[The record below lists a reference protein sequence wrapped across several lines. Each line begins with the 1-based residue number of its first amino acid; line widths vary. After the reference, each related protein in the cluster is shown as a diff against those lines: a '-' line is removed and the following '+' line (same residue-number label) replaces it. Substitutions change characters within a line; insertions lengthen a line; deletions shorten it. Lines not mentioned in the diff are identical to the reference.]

1 METSNKF
8 FYIFLNIKGALYTA
22 DWIKF
27 VPFNNLN
34 LTDRLFTN
42 DLSFSGTQ
50 VVSTVTG
57 NIPVGFSLAVIGV
70 CIVLMIVTMFDSFRK
85 RDIV

>member
-1 METSNKF
+1 MQIVNLFVK
-8 FYIFLNIKGALYTA
+8 A
-22 DWIKF
+22 DWIKY
-27 VPFNNLN
+27 VPFNNLS

-42 DLSFSGTQ
+42 DISFTGTQ
-50 VVSTVTG
+50 AVSTITG